1 MTCFPHPGP
10 HNVLCAMY
18 YLSFAN
24 RSGKFP
30 PCTLSWLPTGNG
42 AKCLSMRLRLVCL
55 LATLEETPGGYST
68 HTQDSLLSPTY
79 VSMSQWER
87 LAVQGTY
94 TEDVVEGLEKVTCMS
109 AASFGPVQ
117 TRRVLRPPG

>member
-1 MTCFPHPGP
+1 MPFHAAEAG
-10 HNVLCAMY
+10 V
-18 YLSFAN
+18 SFGH
-24 RSGKFP
+24 SGGDP
-30 PCTLSWLPTGNG
+30 R
-42 AKCLSMRLRLVCL
+42 RLQH
-55 LATLEETPGGYST
+55 T

-117 TRRVLRPPG
+117 TGRVLRPPG